1 MEMTEV
7 SLCEQQPLRGEM
19 NGEPFW
25 LVHNGNIPG
34 VDGHDTQQILRQISS
49 FQTDNMEAAL
59 ISLVKLL
66 PAAYSLIVLFRGTL
80 YGVRDRF
87 GGETSM
93 HRREWG
99 SILLEFRN

>member
-1 MEMTEV
+1 
-7 SLCEQQPLRGEM
+7 M
-19 NGEPFW
+19 NGEPFC

-34 VDGHDTQQILRQISS
+34 IDGHDTQQILRQISS

-66 PAAYSLIVLFRGTL
+66 PAAYSLIVLFRGSL

-87 GGETSM
+87 GVRPLCI
-93 HRREWG
+93 RRE
-99 SILLEFRN
+99 